1 MAEAWARY
9 LKKDLLDAYSAGVEA
24 RDVDPLAVRV
34 MKEVGIDMSNQR
46 SKHVET
52 LLGTEFDY
60 VITLCDHAQETCPF
74 FPANTRLLHRG
85 FEDPPK
91 LAASANNEQEA
102 LEHYR
107 RVRDEIR
114 DFVAGM
120 PENLK

>member
-91 LAASANNEQEA
+91 LAVSANNEQEA